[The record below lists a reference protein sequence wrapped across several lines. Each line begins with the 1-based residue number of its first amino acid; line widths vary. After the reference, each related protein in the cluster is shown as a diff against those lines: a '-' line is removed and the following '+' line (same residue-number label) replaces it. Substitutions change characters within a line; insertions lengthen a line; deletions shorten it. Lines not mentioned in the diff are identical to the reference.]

1 MNDKPLTPVE
11 VQAAADKFFPLFSI
25 VLKQMPKGSST
36 EDTLKVMETVCKL
49 AHKERTQQE
58 LDRFGFLGNNTDME
72 SRTTTVAPKTKQLTA
87 ISGKATLT
95 AFNSFPF

>member
-1 MNDKPLTPVE
+1 MNDKPLTPDE

-25 VLKQMPKGSST
+25 VLKQMPKSSST

-49 AHKERTQQE
+49 AHKQRSQKE

-72 SRTTTVAPKTKQLTA
+72 NPTTDAAGKTK
-87 ISGKATLT
+87 
-95 AFNSFPF
+95 

>member
-1 MNDKPLTPVE
+1 MNDKPLTPDE

-49 AHKERTQQE
+49 AHKERTQKE
-58 LDRFGFLGNNTDME
+58 LDRFGFLGNNTDMDN
-72 SRTTTVAPKTKQLTA
+72 RTTSEAAKSK
-87 ISGKATLT
+87 
-95 AFNSFPF
+95 